1 MMMGMNCDI
10 IEDDDGGSSSCDG
23 DILVLSVFG
32 DVTDDAGGSGEESSW
47 IRLLSEHI
55 FIKPLHRTA
64 SVKIWL
70 FPEEL

>member
-32 DVTDDAGGSGEESSW
+32 DVTDDAGGSGEQSS
-47 IRLLSEHI
+47 
-55 FIKPLHRTA
+55 
-64 SVKIWL
+64 
-70 FPEEL
+70 